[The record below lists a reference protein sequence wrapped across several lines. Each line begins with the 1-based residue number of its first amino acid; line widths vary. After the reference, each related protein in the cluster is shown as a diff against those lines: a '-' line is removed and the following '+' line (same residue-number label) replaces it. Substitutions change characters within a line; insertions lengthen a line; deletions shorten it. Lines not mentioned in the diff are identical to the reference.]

1 MAALATPLRGER
13 KTACLW
19 LVLVLDW
26 QVHSVSWL
34 GHSGSEKTA
43 FSLIVW
49 CLLPDVGVPSTK
61 WVRMSFSLQG
71 RGDSGSAKSYHTSE
85 LVGSPA
91 QLSFTPAVPVGPVT
105 ELSCPGFLLSTWM
118 KTRQTSRIQSQ
129 GSAGVCS
136 ETPGSWK
143 SMHLLFEALVPVF
156 HMLSLVSESR
166 ASQGHSE
173 S

>member
-1 MAALATPLRGER
+1 MGAGTQWFRENSIFI
-13 KTACLW
+13 
-19 LVLVLDW
+19 D
-26 QVHSVSWL
+26 SV
-34 GHSGSEKTA
+34 
-43 FSLIVW
+43 
-49 CLLPDVGVPSTK
+49 CLLPEVGVPSTK

-71 RGDSGSAKSYHTSE
+71 RGDSGSAKSYQTSE

-91 QLSFTPAVPVGPVT
+91 QLSFMPAVPVGPVT
-105 ELSCPGFLLSTWM
+105 ELSCPCCLLSTWM

-136 ETPGSWK
+136 ETPGFWQ

>member
-1 MAALATPLRGER
+1 MPLAGAGFGLASAQWELAGAQWLRENSIFI
-13 KTACLW
+13 
-19 LVLVLDW
+19 D
-26 QVHSVSWL
+26 SV
-34 GHSGSEKTA
+34 
-43 FSLIVW
+43 
-49 CLLPDVGVPSTK
+49 CLLPEVGVPSTK

-71 RGDSGSAKSYHTSE
+71 RGDSGSAKSYQTSE

-91 QLSFTPAVPVGPVT
+91 QLSFTRAVPVGPVT
-105 ELSCPGFLLSTWM
+105 ELSCPCFLLSTWM
-118 KTRQTSRIQSQ
+118 KTRRTSRIQSQ

-136 ETPGSWK
+136 ETPGFWQ